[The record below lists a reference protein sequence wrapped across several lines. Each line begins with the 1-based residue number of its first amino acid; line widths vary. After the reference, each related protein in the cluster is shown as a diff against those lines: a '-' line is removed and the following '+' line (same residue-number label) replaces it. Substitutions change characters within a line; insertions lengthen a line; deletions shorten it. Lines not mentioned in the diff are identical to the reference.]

1 MNLRRPLLITLLWPL
16 ALACGGGDGKTDGTS
31 GADTT
36 ATSGTSDTPTS
47 DTPTSDATTDT
58 STSGP
63 TSSTGMTSM
72 TSMTSTSTTSATG
85 TSTGDSTGGELPGFE
100 RYKLTSAAGPCP
112 PNMDC
117 SGFIELLASGTLRVE
132 PFGVVGDPVTEAQIS
147 ADDFTAA
154 VQVFAAADLVA
165 LLDAPDP
172 LCNAPTDIFET
183 MLVEI
188 DGGSHDADT
197 TFCDQAPLVAARDM
211 ANMLA
216 MKYAP

>member
-1 MNLRRPLLITLLWPL
+1 MNLRRPLLIALLWPL

-31 GADTT
+31 EASTETT
-36 ATSGTSDTPTS
+36 ATDTG
-47 DTPTSDATTDT
+47 TSDATSEAST
-58 STSGP
+58 STGEP
-63 TSSTGMTSM
+63 TSSTG
-72 TSMTSTSTTSATG
+72 ATG
-85 TSTGDSTGGELPGFE
+85 TSTGDTGTSSTTGDSTTGGELPGFE
-100 RYKLTSAAGPCP
+100 RYKLTRAAGPCP
-112 PNMDC
+112 PDLDC
-117 SGFIELLASGTLRVE
+117 SGFIELLAPGTLRVE
-132 PFGVVGDPVTEAQIS
+132 PFGVVGDPVTEAEIS
-147 ADDFTAA
+147 AEDFTAA

-172 LCNAPTDIFET
+172 LCNPPTDIFEA

-197 TFCDQAPLVAARDM
+197 TTCEQAPLVAARDM

>member
-1 MNLRRPLLITLLWPL
+1 MNLRRPLLIALLWPL

-31 GADTT
+31 EASTET
-36 ATSGTSDTPTS
+36 ATTGATTDTGTSDTPTS
-47 DTPTSDATTDT
+47 EAST
-58 STSGP
+58 STGEP
-63 TSSTGMTSM
+63 TSSTG
-72 TSMTSTSTTSATG
+72 ATD
-85 TSTGDSTGGELPGFE
+85 TSTGDTGTSSTTGDSTTGELPGFE
-100 RYKLTSAAGPCP
+100 RYKLTRAAGPCP
-112 PNMDC
+112 PDLDC
-117 SGFIELLASGTLRVE
+117 SGFIELLAPGTLRVE

-147 ADDFTAA
+147 AEDFTAA

-172 LCNAPTDIFET
+172 LCNPPTDIFEA

-197 TFCDQAPLVAARDM
+197 TTCEQAPLVAARDM